1 MSLNICWHR
10 REIVCMYAEE
20 DKYGNSPTC
29 MKLLTLRDDDTLVLG
44 NLTFGLMVI
53 QFWLFKLGL
62 AEFNQLMR

>member
-10 REIVCMYAEE
+10 REIVCISAEE

-44 NLTFGLMVI
+44 NLTFGSMVI
-53 QFWLFKLGL
+53 QY
-62 AEFNQLMR
+62 